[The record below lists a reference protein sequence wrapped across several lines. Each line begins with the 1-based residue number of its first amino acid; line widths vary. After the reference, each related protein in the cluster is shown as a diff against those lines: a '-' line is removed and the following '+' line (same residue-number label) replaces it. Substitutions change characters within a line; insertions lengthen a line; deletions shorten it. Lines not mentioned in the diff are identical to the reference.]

1 MIEALLR
8 ACADWL
14 QRGRRIR
21 LFLVRRRD
29 RQLGSI
35 PSELLRAFPVNY
47 SGAFPRRR
55 WYPDGRFAFG
65 RLAPWHPGA
74 GWVSGFGYRSVCG
87 TKFVLCSLLSS
98 ASLSPVKL
106 PPAASSEIF
115 LKYRSCPPGSV
126 QSSMHAGV
134 APTFLKL

>member
-1 MIEALLR
+1 MVEALPR
-8 ACADWL
+8 ACADWP

-21 LFLVRRRD
+21 VFPVRQQD
-29 RQLGSI
+29 CQSYSV
-35 PSELLRAFPVNY
+35 PSELLRTFPSPN
-47 SGAFPRRR
+47 GGNLLGGPQFR
-55 WYPDGRFAFG
+55 RFALWQP
-65 RLAPWHPGA
+65 RA
-74 GWVSGFGYRSVCG
+74 GWVSGFGYRSACG
-87 TKFVLCSLLSS
+87 TKVVLCSLLSS

-106 PPAASSEIF
+106 PPPASSEIF

>member
-1 MIEALLR
+1 MVEALPR

-21 LFLVRRRD
+21 LFPVRRRD
-29 RQLGSI
+29 CQLGSI

-47 SGAFPRRR
+47 SGLSLANGGNLMGGSQFR
-55 WYPDGRFAFG
+55 RFALWQP
-65 RLAPWHPGA
+65 RA
-74 GWVSGFGYRSVCG
+74 GWVSGFGYRSACG
-87 TKFVLCSLLSS
+87 TKVVLCSLLSS

-115 LKYRSCPPGSV
+115 LKYRSCRPAA
-126 QSSMHAGV
+126 SSRACVLVSRLH
-134 APTFLKL
+134 F